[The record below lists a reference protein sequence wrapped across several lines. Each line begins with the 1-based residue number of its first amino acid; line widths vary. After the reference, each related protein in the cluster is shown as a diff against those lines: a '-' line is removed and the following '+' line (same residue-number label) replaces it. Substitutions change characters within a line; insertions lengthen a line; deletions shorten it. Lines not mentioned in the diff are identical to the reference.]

1 MRLTGRLFHP
11 ETGFQHGTLF
21 IEEGAIVSRGGG
33 ESLDVGECYVIPGL
47 TDLHFHG
54 CAGADVSD
62 GDPGGLQVMA
72 DYQLRRGVTQICP
85 AAMTLPEERLVQ
97 VCQTAAHHAA
107 TATRGAKLVGL
118 NLEGPFLSEE
128 KKGAQNGHWLQDP
141 DPALLERLAA
151 ASQGLVKLVTVAPEL
166 PGALEFIRRAKTL
179 CRVSLGHTAADY
191 DTALAA
197 FRAGAGQVTHLFN
210 AMPPFDHRR
219 PGVVGAAAD
228 SPGVMCELIADGAH
242 IHPAVL
248 RSAFSMLGRD
258 RVILISDSIRATGL
272 GDGQYD
278 LGGQSVTV
286 AEGKAALSDGTLAGS
301 CADLMDCLRTAVA
314 CGVSLAD
321 AVTAAAVNPAKAL
334 GIYDRYGS
342 LDVGKVANLAILD
355 EDLKL
360 RAVVFLGALAHNS

>member
-11 ETGFQHGTLF
+11 NTGFQHGTLF

-62 GDPGGLQVMA
+62 GDPDGLQKMA

-85 AAMTLPEERLVQ
+85 AAMTLPEEGLVK

-107 TATRGAKLVGL
+107 TASRGARLVGL
-118 NLEGPFLSEE
+118 NLEGPFLAEE
-128 KKGAQNGHWLQDP
+128 KKGAQNGAWLRAP
-141 DPALLERLAA
+141 ELELLERLQREAE
-151 ASQGLVKLVTVAPEL
+151 GLVKLVSVAPEL
-166 PGALEFIRRAKTL
+166 PGALEFISGATAL

-191 DTALAA
+191 DAALAA
-197 FRAGAGQVTHLFN
+197 FQAGAEQVTHLFN

-228 SPGVMCELIADGAH
+228 SPGVMCELIADGVH
-242 IHPAVL
+242 LHPAVL
-248 RSAFSMLGRD
+248 RAAFSMLGRD
-258 RVILISDSIRATGL
+258 RIILVSDSIRATGL

-278 LGGQSVTV
+278 LGGQRVTV
-286 AEGKAALSDGTLAGS
+286 AEGRATLSDGTLAGS
-301 CADLMDCLRTAVA
+301 CADLMDCLRNAVA
-314 CGVSLAD
+314 WGVPLAD
-321 AVTAAAVNPAKAL
+321 AVTATAVNPAKAL
-334 GIYDRYGS
+334 GIYDRFGS
-342 LDVGKVANLAILD
+342 LDVGKAANLAILD
-355 EDLKL
+355 EDLTLK
-360 RAVVFLGALAHNS
+360 AVVFLGTLAHNS